1 MNSNR
6 LVVYVALLGVLFSV
20 ACRSKKIVNTKP
32 AAKPEIASEPSTQE
46 KTFANIDANTNKF
59 SFYQS
64 RAKANYKDDKQNV
77 SFDVN
82 LVMEKDQ
89 YIWMS
94 ITAVLGIEVA
104 RVYIT
109 QDSVKILDRL
119 HRKYIAAD
127 FGYIQRLSNVPLKLA
142 NLQNLIVGNTLFYN
156 SVQKSVVDTILSNL
170 AIYTY
175 LNTQKQTTY
184 YSNNFKVL
192 RGSVAE
198 QNQSREMRYDY
209 PSFSNFGSN
218 QYPNHININIR
229 AEKNIECTFELS
241 NFVFDKKREIQFTV
255 PSGYEVVKP

>member
-1 MNSNR
+1 MSNNR
-6 LVVYVALLGVLFSV
+6 ILVCVTLLGVMFSV
-20 ACRSKKIVNTKP
+20 ACKSKKLVQTTPANTPVVTNEK
-32 AAKPEIASEPSTQE
+32 STQE
-46 KTFANIDANTNKF
+46 KTLANIEANVNKF

-127 FGYIQRLSNVPLKLA
+127 FNYIQRMSNVPLKLT
-142 NLQNLIVGNTLFYN
+142 NLQNLVVGNTLFYN

-192 RGSVAE
+192 KGSVAE

-209 PSFSNFGSN
+209 TGFSNFGSN

-241 NFVFDKKREIQFTV
+241 NFVFDKKREVQFTV